1 ATPAPVEV
9 AAGVG
14 SADHAASQVV
24 AYHDFRVPLTVT
36 VRIGGAAERVADA
49 PGTADAIFDQGA
61 VAQGELLHAVLE
73 RLTRHG
79 KPEQVPDAAAI
90 ARWFGA
96 TGITDADAARAAEA
110 VRRMLAAE
118 ALAHVFDPAR
128 FDVAHNE
135 VELFSPDGALLR
147 IDRLIER
154 GDEVLVVDYKL
165 RLLPVERAAYADQLR
180 GYAAAVAPIYPGR
193 AVRAGVATAQG
204 EWIDLQA
211 LPKPAEASRDDA
223 QGALF

>member
-1 ATPAPVEV
+1 
-9 AAGVG
+9 
-14 SADHAASQVV
+14 
-24 AYHDFRVPLTVT
+24 
-36 VRIGGAAERVADA
+36 
-49 PGTADAIFDQGA
+49 
-61 VAQGELLHAVLE
+61 
-73 RLTRHG
+73 
-79 KPEQVPDAAAI
+79 
-90 ARWFGA
+90 
-96 TGITDADAARAAEA
+96 ITDADAARAAEA

-118 ALAHVFDPAR
+118 ALAQVFDPAR

-211 LPKPAEASRDDA
+211 LPKPAEAARDDA

>member
-1 ATPAPVEV
+1 M
-9 AAGVG
+9 
-14 SADHAASQVV
+14 
-24 AYHDFRVPLTVT
+24 TVT
-36 VRIGGAAERVADA
+36 VRIGGTAERVADA
-49 PGTADAIFDQGA
+49 PNAADAIFDQGA

-118 ALAHVFDPAR
+118 ALAHVFDAAR

-180 GYAAAVAPIYPGR
+180 GYVAAVAPMYPGARCVPAWRPRR
-193 AVRAGVATAQG
+193 ASGSIWMRCPSRPRHHTTLPRARCSDAGATGKQDRQKG
-204 EWIDLQA
+204 EG
-211 LPKPAEASRDDA
+211 DA
-223 QGALF
+223 GREREGGRA